1 MKKKKILFIIWSYTY
16 GGGAEKILTNIVNN
30 LNSEKYQ
37 IDIIEY
43 WHTNI
48 NKENTNKNIK
58 VLPYIIDAEKD
69 SKIKKI
75 IYKILLILFPR
86 LIRRKYIKDKYDV
99 EIAFNYMI
107 PTFLL
112 SKKCKTISWMHGD
125 INDLKIKKIDYLL
138 QKHSLKYVD
147 KIIAISNNTYN
158 SITNVFPEY
167 SKKLVLLN
175 NGYDLKKIK
184 ELAQEKIDIK
194 SKHKYNILFINRFD
208 SNKNPVF
215 ALNVLNHLL
224 KQQVDVKLWFLGKG
238 ELEKEIITKS
248 SELNIS
254 DNIEII
260 GYKSNPYPY
269 IKFCDVVLGCSKSE
283 GFPTIFIESLV
294 LGKPFISTPVGGA
307 LEISDNGKCGIVAN
321 TFEEYVS
328 LLCKLLEDDEFYNK
342 LSEYGNTYVKKFS
355 IEEQIKKIENILESL

>member
-107 PTFLL
+107 PTF
-112 SKKCKTISWMHGD
+112 
-125 INDLKIKKIDYLL
+125 Y
-138 QKHSLKYVD
+138 
-147 KIIAISNNTYN
+147 
-158 SITNVFPEY
+158 
-167 SKKLVLLN
+167 
-175 NGYDLKKIK
+175 
-184 ELAQEKIDIK
+184 
-194 SKHKYNILFINRFD
+194 
-208 SNKNPVF
+208 
-215 ALNVLNHLL
+215 
-224 KQQVDVKLWFLGKG
+224 
-238 ELEKEIITKS
+238 
-248 SELNIS
+248 
-254 DNIEII
+254 
-260 GYKSNPYPY
+260 
-269 IKFCDVVLGCSKSE
+269 
-283 GFPTIFIESLV
+283 
-294 LGKPFISTPVGGA
+294 
-307 LEISDNGKCGIVAN
+307 
-321 TFEEYVS
+321 
-328 LLCKLLEDDEFYNK
+328 
-342 LSEYGNTYVKKFS
+342 
-355 IEEQIKKIENILESL
+355 